1 MNNYFLEYYK
11 KYNISP
17 VKQNL
22 ENEYIFFQKREKLY
36 RQLGMPIMLFKG
48 KDILE
53 VGSGSGFNTLAF
65 FLWKGTEGNKI
76 DLVEANPTGIRE
88 MRELFKEKNISDE
101 RFEIYESSIEEFN
114 NKKYYDII
122 IAEGFIHAISN
133 AKEIIHKLC
142 TMLKQNGIIVI
153 TCMDEC
159 SVFVE
164 EMKRLVVNMITKDI
178 NNYEEKVS
186 IYTDFFQPQLKKL
199 KGMSRSIED
208 WVKDDMLNPAFYNN
222 SLLSLEEAVKTFP
235 DNYYILGSSQRI
247 FTDYSWYKDLLYNE
261 RENIVKQFKEKQ
273 HNFIL
278 AGEEETLLPI
288 EKNKEL
294 NYILCK
300 IRENAK
306 GYEESKDDSLIR
318 EIINSLGS
326 MLNLKVY
333 FSKNLCLFIEETIEI
348 LQCLLQNEEIKYSDY
363 KTFYYAVGRTQQYL
377 SMVNSDKKEC

>member
-142 TMLKQNGIIVI
+142 NMLKQNGIIVI

-363 KTFYYAVGRTQQYL
+363 KTFYYVTIYRKY
-377 SMVNSDKKEC
+377 

>member
-306 GYEESKDDSLIR
+306 GYEESKD
-318 EIINSLGS
+318 EI
-326 MLNLKVY
+326 
-333 FSKNLCLFIEETIEI
+333 
-348 LQCLLQNEEIKYSDY
+348 
-363 KTFYYAVGRTQQYL
+363 GRAH
-377 SMVNSDKKEC
+377 V

>member
-142 TMLKQNGIIVI
+142 NMLKQNGIIVI

-333 FSKNLCLFIEETIEI
+333 FRLCLVKFKTAADKSRQRQPLFYTTIYCC
-348 LQCLLQNEEIKYSDY
+348 LKFTCLRCLLD
-363 KTFYYAVGRTQQYL
+363 G
-377 SMVNSDKKEC
+377 NSK

>member
-363 KTFYYAVGRTQQYL
+363 KTFYYAVGRTQQ
-377 SMVNSDKKEC
+377 